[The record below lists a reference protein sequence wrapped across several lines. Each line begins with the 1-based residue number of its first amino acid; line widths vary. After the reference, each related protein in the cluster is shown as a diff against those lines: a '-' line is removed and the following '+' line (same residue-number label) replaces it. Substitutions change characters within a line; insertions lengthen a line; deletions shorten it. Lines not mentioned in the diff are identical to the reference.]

1 MGLLDFLLSKQH
13 KKRKVAIEI
22 GLESGLFVRCP
33 VCHEVTEAPAPSTHR
48 PVTESLVKELIG
60 QKDPR
65 LALFDNDEV
74 SVIETVAG
82 VAREL
87 PYRCNCHSL

>member
-1 MGLLDFLLSKQH
+1 MGLLDFLLSKQQ

-33 VCHEVTEAPAPSTHR
+33 VCHEVTEAPAPSAHR
-48 PVTESLVKELIG
+48 PATEALVRDLIRHR
-60 QKDPR
+60 DPR
-65 LALFDNDEV
+65 LGLFDNEEV
-74 SVIETVAG
+74 DAIETVAS
-82 VAREL
+82 VARDL